1 MKLPY
6 IKPLD
11 GLRTIAVVMV
21 IVSHFFSIDSF
32 PDGFKWLHRAT
43 QFGSSGVSLF
53 FVLSGFVITRILLQ
67 SVQNEHYFKS
77 FYMRRVLRIFPL
89 YYFALFFYYALPY
102 LASLVNL
109 HIGIQYPIGLNV
121 VYFAT
126 YLQNIAM
133 TFNWNDAGPVHF
145 WSLSVEEH
153 FYLVWPAVVF
163 FVYPS
168 SPKKLTYLILILIA
182 TTFILRLFMLKHG
195 YNIDYFTPVRVDQL
209 LLGSFLAILERKG
222 FLIRQ
227 FRKYYL
233 LALFTGIAF
242 LIFCIFQNDFYVDL
256 YKHNA
261 LGLTFLGLI
270 ALTIV
275 YAERSWLSSFLN
287 LSFMQYIGKISYGMY
302 VWHPLVLVTINK
314 FYPTHSVL
322 LNFVLVLA
330 VTTAVSALS
339 FKFLEMPFLKLKKHF
354 AYK

>member
-11 GLRTIAVVMV
+11 GLRTIAVLMV

-32 PDGFKWLHRAT
+32 PDYFKWLHRAT

-89 YYFALFFYYALPY
+89 YYFALFCYYVIPY
-102 LASLVNL
+102 IAPLLKL
-109 HIGIQYPIGLNV
+109 HIGVQYPIGQNV
-121 VYFAT
+121 VYFVA
-126 YLQNIAM
+126 YLQNIAI
-133 TFNWNDAGPVHF
+133 TFNWNSAGPIHF
-145 WSLSVEEH
+145 WSLAVEEH
-153 FYLVWPAVVF
+153 FYLVWPAIVF
-163 FVYPS
+163 FIYPS
-168 SPKKLTYLILILIA
+168 SSKRLIYLIFILIA
-182 TTFILRLFMLKHG
+182 TAFILRFFMLKHG
-195 YNIDYFTPVRVDQL
+195 YNIDYFTPVRIDQL

-222 FLIRQ
+222 LLTRSFS
-227 FRKYYL
+227 KYYIVTL
-233 LALFTGIAF
+233 SIGIVF
-242 LIFCIFQNDFYVDL
+242 FIFCIFQNAFYVDL

-261 LGLTFLGLI
+261 LGLIYFGLI

-275 YAERSWLSSFLN
+275 YAEKSLLSSFLN

-314 FYPTHSVL
+314 LYPTPSVL
-322 LNFVLVLA
+322 LNFVLVLTL
-330 VTTAVSALS
+330 TTAVSALS
-339 FKFLEMPFLKLKKHF
+339 FKFLETPFLKLKKYF